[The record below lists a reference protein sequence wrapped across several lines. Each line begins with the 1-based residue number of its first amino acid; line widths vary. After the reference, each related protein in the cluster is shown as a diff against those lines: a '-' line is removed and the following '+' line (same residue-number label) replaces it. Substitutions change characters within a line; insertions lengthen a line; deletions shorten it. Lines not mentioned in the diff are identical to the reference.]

1 MNITIWHNEKC
12 SKSRQA
18 LEYLEKKN
26 LKIEIKNYLEN
37 TPSKEEIKEILELL
51 NLKAIDLI
59 RTNET
64 LYTSLNLNENMD
76 ESTLIDF
83 MFLNPSLIQRPIIIK
98 GENAVISRPFSRLE
112 ELV

>member
-18 LEYLEKKN
+18 LEYLENKN
-26 LKIEIKNYLEN
+26 LNIEIKNYLEN

-51 NLKAIDLI
+51 NIKAYDLI
-59 RTNET
+59 RTSET
-64 LYTSLNLNENMD
+64 LFTSLNLNENMD
-76 ESTLIDF
+76 ENTLIDF
-83 MFLNPSLIQRPIIIK
+83 MSLNPSLIQRPIIIK
-98 GENAVISRPFSRLE
+98 ENKAVISRPFSLLE